1 MVVEMGDGGND
12 GQKWMNIECDFETEM
27 RRFHETGC
35 MLRVRIEKKVFACAV
50 WLVDGHLEKQSV
62 PSREYT

>member
-1 MVVEMGDGGND
+1 MVVMMVRN
-12 GQKWMNIECDFETEM
+12 ECEFETGM
-27 RRFHETGC
+27 KRFHETGW

-50 WLVDGHLEKQSV
+50 WLVMDTFEKQSV

>member
-1 MVVEMGDGGND
+1 
-12 GQKWMNIECDFETEM
+12 MNIECDFETEM

-35 MLRVRIEKKVFACAV
+35 MLRVRIEKKVLACVV
-50 WLVDGHLEKQSV
+50 WLVDGHFEKQSV

>member
-1 MVVEMGDGGND
+1 MVVMMVRN
-12 GQKWMNIECDFETEM
+12 ECEFETGM
-27 RRFHETGC
+27 KRFHETGW

-50 WLVDGHLEKQSV
+50 WLVMGTFEKQSV